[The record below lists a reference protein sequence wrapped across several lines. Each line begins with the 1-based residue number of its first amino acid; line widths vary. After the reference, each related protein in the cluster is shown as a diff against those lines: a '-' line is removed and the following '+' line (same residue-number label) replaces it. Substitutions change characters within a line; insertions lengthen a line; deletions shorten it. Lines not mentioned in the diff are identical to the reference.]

1 MPTSPQLATRVPVNQ
16 VSKTSGATASGI
28 IDRMLPSG
36 GLANWM
42 TIDIIMSTADVA
54 SNKPTVLKLQESE
67 TTDATNFVNMAGF
80 IGGTDFT
87 IPNANTAAT
96 AVLLNNYKFNVNC
109 RPPRKRYI
117 QAVVSPAT
125 TQTIT
130 VIANLGSAES
140 SPVTAAKANAMTL
153 AEG

>member
-1 MPTSPQLATRVPVNQ
+1 MKYPQLATRVPINQ
-16 VSKTSGATASGI
+16 VSKTNGATATGI

-36 GLANWM
+36 GLANFM
-42 TIDIIMSTADVA
+42 TVDVIMSTADVV
-54 SNKPTVLKLQESE
+54 SNKPTVLKLQEAD
-67 TTDATNFVNMAGF
+67 TTDATNFANIAGT

-96 AVLLNNYKFNVNC
+96 AVLQNNYKFNLAC
-109 RPPRKRYI
+109 RAPRKRYI

-130 VIANLGSAES
+130 VIANLGLAEI